1 MQNGE
6 VVQIGTG
13 CPATNDGQH
22 QAEDW
27 CRQCGGVAGVK
38 ALKAEAAANAKLA
51 AAATDLLAVCE
62 AELIVLESQLA
73 NFEQYEIDATL
84 ARAFKV
90 GLRQRINALRDAI
103 DQAKGGQSDE

>member
-38 ALKAEAAANAKLA
+38 ALQDEIEQLKRLLREVQDELYDIGSCERNHYPETCTCPDSKGRALARMIANALTKGEQ
-51 AAATDLLAVCE
+51 TD
-62 AELIVLESQLA
+62 
-73 NFEQYEIDATL
+73 
-84 ARAFKV
+84 
-90 GLRQRINALRDAI
+90 G
-103 DQAKGGQSDE
+103 